1 MFVMKDGEVVL
12 ATGSPGGST
21 IITAVLQV
29 ALNVMEWEMNLA
41 EATHRGRI
49 HHQWLPDR
57 VAVEPNIN
65 QDTLKILSEM
75 GHNFA
80 VAPNGEIART
90 VLGRVNSVG
99 RVEGGYIGGA
109 ADPRGPK
116 SAAIGVD

>member
-1 MFVMKDGEVVL
+1 MIVLRDGEVVL

-29 ALNVMEWEMNLA
+29 ALNVMEWDMNLA

-49 HHQWLPDR
+49 HHQWLPDI
-57 VAVEPNIN
+57 VAVEPTISP
-65 QDTLKILSEM
+65 DTLSALQAM
-75 GHNFA
+75 GHILVQDETGG
-80 VAPNGEIART
+80 VATT

-99 RVEGGYIGGA
+99 RNADGYIVGA

-116 SAAIGVD
+116 SAAIGD